1 MTPAQLKKKAETL
14 ISSFLF
20 LEDEKETFQFLKT
33 LLSQDELLEL
43 QQRLN
48 IAVRLYFKTPY
59 TQIEKELGVSSTT
72 IARVSKAMKARNDGY
87 TMLIKKMYESE
98 E

>member
-1 MTPAQLKKKAETL
+1 M
-14 ISSFLF
+14 
-20 LEDEKETFQFLKT
+20 EDEKETFQLLKT
-33 LLSQDELLEL
+33 LLTQDELLEL

-48 IAVRLYFKTPY
+48 IAVRLYFGTPY

-72 IARVSKAMKARNDGY
+72 IARVSKVMKTKNNGY
-87 TMLIKKMYESE
+87 LPLIKKMYEDQE